1 MLTARY
7 AALQSSYWSAFCL
20 VINFVSVFLL
30 AHGLTN
36 AQIGVLMAVASAV
49 ATVVQPIVAGLV
61 DRSRLPL
68 RLWLVMGGIAVA
80 ALAAALLPQGGG
92 MLVAIAYGLL
102 VALIQVAPTV
112 GNGSLSMDSGQV
124 HRRSRQP
131 STRSGRFAPRDRTK
145 QRPAFESSEVRVIVS
160 PTKALRWDNEGR

>member
-49 ATVVQPIVAGLV
+49 ATVVQPI
-61 DRSRLPL
+61 
-68 RLWLVMGGIAVA
+68 VA

>member
-68 RLWLVMGGIAVA
+68 RLWLVMGGIVVGTVLTLLFLP
-80 ALAAALLPQGGG
+80 ALY
-92 MLVAIAYGLL
+92 VTWFRI
-102 VALIQVAPTV
+102 
-112 GNGSLSMDSGQV
+112 
-124 HRRSRQP
+124 
-131 STRSGRFAPRDRTK
+131 PRDV
-145 QRPAFESSEVRVIVS
+145 EH
-160 PTKALRWDNEGR
+160 N